1 MTKQEKAEKDYL
13 AGMKYKDIAAKYEVS
28 INTVKS
34 WKKRNGWSRGAPKAT
49 KRLHPKQ
56 KSVHTKEK
64 VAPSLPVSDLP
75 DSDELNDRQ
84 KAFCLYYLQRY
95 NATWAYQK
103 AYGGSYESALAHG
116 PRLVGNGR
124 IKSYL
129 SKLKEQQSKELYV
142 TATDILRSYL
152 HQATSDITD
161 VLSFRT
167 VKHMEFYKI
176 RDKKGPYEDS
186 GGRFR
191 YVPKIDPETGK
202 QAFYY
207 ENVIELKDSENIDT
221 SSVKSIRVD
230 KGQPVVEMYDKQR
243 AMNVLLDRLSAKDGK
258 NSGTEKIIFQDDL
271 KPDKENDTDQEGG
284 TNDGTDTKPK

>member
-49 KRLHPKQ
+49 KRVHPKQ

-64 VAPSLPVSDLP
+64 VAPSLPVPDLP

-95 NATWAYQK
+95 NATWAYQQ
-103 AYGGSYESALAHG
+103 AYGGNYTTAHTNG
-116 PRLVGNGR
+116 PRLLANAC
-124 IKSYL
+124 IKKYL
-129 SKLKEQQSKELYV
+129 SALKKQQSKDLYV
-142 TATDILRSYL
+142 TANDILKGYL
-152 HQATSDITD
+152 QQATSDIAD

-167 VKHMEFYKI
+167 VKHLEFSKI
-176 RDKKGPYEDS
+176 RDKKGPYEDA

-202 QAFYY
+202 QALYY
-207 ENVIELKDSENIDT
+207 ENVIELKDSSMIDT
-221 SSVKSIRVD
+221 SNIKSIRID
-230 KGQPVVEMYDKQR
+230 KGEPVIEMYDKQK
-243 AMNVLLDRLSAKDGK
+243 AMQVLLDRLNVS
-258 NSGTEKIIFQDDL
+258 
-271 KPDKENDTDQEGG
+271 ENA
-284 TNDGTDTKPK
+284 NDGLMIKFLPLKKGEENANDSS

>member
-64 VAPSLPVSDLP
+64 VAPSLPVPDLP

-284 TNDGTDTKPK
+284 TDDGADTQSK